1 MSAYNNTLFTSDL
14 PQMQSWSDITKITS
28 ESAARNPRDLLQKIS
43 FQNSSN
49 TPNNQSVVFSSG
61 SGEFLLKRK

>member
-1 MSAYNNTLFTSDL
+1 MIIFFTDP

-28 ESAARNPRDLLQKIS
+28 ESAARNPRNLLQKIS

-61 SGEFLLKRK
+61 SGKFLLEGNKICN